1 MANNT
6 DKSLKVRNQALKHGS
21 LYVVA
26 TPIGNMKD
34 ISLRALDVLKD
45 VDLVLCENTFN
56 SQKLLSNFAIHTKT
70 KQFTDFS
77 DDKYVDMLLDILRK
91 GQNIALISDAGTP
104 MISDPGYKLIH
115 RAQEDGI
122 FVTAIPGASTITA
135 IASISPIPMDKFYFY
150 GFLPHTKEHLKNEL
164 RKIESLDCSII
175 FLESPRRII
184 ETLSAIIGTLGD
196 RKVFVAREL
205 TKLYEQHY
213 YGNASD
219 VIYELSTKEI
229 KGEIAFV
236 LEGTKI
242 LTEITDADLE
252 LLLSKM
258 LGSMSIK
265 DAVSELSKEYKLPKK
280 HVYNIALKVKDS

>member
-1 MANNT
+1 VTNT
-6 DKSLKVRNQALKHGS
+6 TDRSLKPRNQALKNGT

-34 ISLRALDVLKD
+34 ISLRAIDVLKA

-77 DDKYVDMLLDILRK
+77 DDKYVDMLLDMLRK

-104 MISDPGYKLIH
+104 MISDPGYKLIQA
-115 RAQEDGI
+115 AQENAI

-164 RKIESLDCSII
+164 RKMETLDCSIV
-175 FLESPRRII
+175 FFESPRRVVDA
-184 ETLSAIIGTLGD
+184 LNAIIDVLGD
-196 RKVFVAREL
+196 RKIFLAREL

-213 YGNASD
+213 YGTASN
-219 VIYELSTKEI
+219 VIGELATKEI

-236 LEGTKI
+236 MEGATI
-242 LTEITDADLE
+242 LTAITDADLKN
-252 LLLSKM
+252 LLSKM
-258 LGSMSIK
+258 LTNMSIK
-265 DAVSELSKEYKLPKK
+265 DAVTELSKEYKLPKK
-280 HVYNIALKVKDS
+280 HVYNLALKVKE